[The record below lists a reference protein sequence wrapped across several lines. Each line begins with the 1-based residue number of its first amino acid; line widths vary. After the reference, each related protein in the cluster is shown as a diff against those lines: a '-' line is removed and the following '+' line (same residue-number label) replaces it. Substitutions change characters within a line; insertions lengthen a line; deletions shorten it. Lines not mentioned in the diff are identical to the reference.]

1 MALEAQVHGLLLVD
15 KPRGVSSHD
24 VVARA
29 RRALQTRRIGHT
41 GTLDPMATGL
51 LVLAVG
57 EGTKLVAYLT
67 EHDKRYECTVQLGT
81 TTDSLDADGT
91 ITERAAVPALSR
103 EALDQACRELEQ
115 CPFQVPPMVS
125 AVRVDGERLYKRA
138 RRGEVLELA
147 PRPVRLHQAR
157 VVHVEAECVSV
168 DVACGKGF
176 YVRAFARD
184 LAQRLGTVGHLS
196 ALRRTQVGDDAV
208 SGAVTWAR
216 LDQASRG
223 DEPSRADVLLHVI
236 PLSEACARLPTV
248 HLDAV
253 GIDHARHGRAVP
265 LANVL
270 DVLPAPDQPVVLRDH
285 SETPIAIARL
295 VGEAIVVSR
304 GFVSTAAVSEEES
317 VDGL

>member
-1 MALEAQVHGLLLVD
+1 
-15 KPRGVSSHD
+15 
-24 VVARA
+24 VARA
-29 RRALQTRRIGHT
+29 RRALQTRRVGHT

-67 EHDKRYECTVQLGT
+67 EHDKRYECTVQFGT

-91 ITERAAVPALSR
+91 TTERAAVPQLSR
-103 EALDQACRELEQ
+103 EALEHACRELEQ
-115 CPFQVPPMVS
+115 CSFQVPPMVS

-157 VVHVEAECVSV
+157 VVHVDADSV
-168 DVACGKGF
+168 AVEVACGKGF

-208 SGAVTWAR
+208 DSAVTWTQ

-223 DEPSRADVLLHVI
+223 DESSREDVLLRVL
-236 PLSEACARLPTV
+236 PLSAACARLPTV
-248 HLDAV
+248 HLDVV

-265 LANVL
+265 VANVL
-270 DVLPAPDQPVVLRDH
+270 DALPAADQPVVLRDLD
-285 SETPIAIARL
+285 ETPIAIARL
-295 VGEAIVVSR
+295 VGEAMVVSR
-304 GFVSTAAVSEEES
+304 GFVSPAAVSGAES
-317 VDGL
+317 TRDP